1 MIAITGVGPVHD
13 LSLPQVLRRPC
24 FRTYSRRLFDPQ
36 GVLAP
41 VPAAAPGTGQ
51 VDMLVATTRSPT
63 ESSEMFSGAR
73 ANSRPVFAG
82 SCFVGI
88 TPICKRTLAMN
99 VTPCDWEK
107 P

>member
-1 MIAITGVGPVHD
+1 MTSVSLKFCVGLTFALTLGGCSTLRGV
-13 LSLPQVLRRPC
+13 R
-24 FRTYSRRLFDPQ
+24 
-36 GVLAP
+36 AP
-41 VPAAAPGTGQ
+41 VPAAAPGTSQ